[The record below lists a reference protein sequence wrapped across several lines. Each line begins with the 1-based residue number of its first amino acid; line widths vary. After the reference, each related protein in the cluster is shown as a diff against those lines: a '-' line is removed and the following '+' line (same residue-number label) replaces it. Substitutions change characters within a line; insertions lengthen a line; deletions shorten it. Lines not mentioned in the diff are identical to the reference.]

1 MNRYLTGLFIS
12 TAVCALLLFVSG
24 CGYNGD
30 TRTSVYSGYYS
41 SNSWHDPY
49 YRYPCCRGDT
59 IIVTPPGHRPP
70 PGQRPPGVRPPP
82 GQRPPGVRP
91 PPGQRP
97 PGARPPAQL
106 PSRPRPTPRP
116 MPRARAR

>member
-1 MNRYLTGLFIS
+1 MNRYLTGLFSS
-12 TAVCALLLFVSG
+12 TAVCALLLLVTG
-24 CGYNGD
+24 CGYTGE

-41 SNSWHDPY
+41 GNSWYDPY

-59 IIVTPPGHRPP
+59 IIVTPPPHRPPGYRPP
-70 PGQRPPGVRPPP
+70 PGQRPPGN
-82 GQRPPGVRP
+82 RP

-116 MPRARAR
+116 MPRARTR